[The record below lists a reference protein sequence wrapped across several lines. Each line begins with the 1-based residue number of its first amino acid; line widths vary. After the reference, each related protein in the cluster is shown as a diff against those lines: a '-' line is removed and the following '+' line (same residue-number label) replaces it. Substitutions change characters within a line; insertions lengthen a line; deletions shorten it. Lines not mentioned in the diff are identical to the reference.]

1 MTGDGQFDQD
11 FAAKLDGLFA
21 WRRDVRRFR
30 TDAVAD
36 DLLAECLASA
46 ELAPSVGNSQPWRWV
61 RVSSAESRTIVRQSF
76 KSCNDDAL
84 SGYSGEQAQLY
95 ASLKLEGLESAPV
108 QIAVFCDRETAQ
120 GAGLG
125 RQTMPE
131 MLDYSTVTA
140 VHTFWLAARARGL
153 GVGWVSILQPDT
165 VTAALDVPGSWKL
178 VAYLCVGWP
187 QEEHLDPEL
196 ERHGWQQ
203 RTTPSVRILRR

>member
-1 MTGDGQFDQD
+1 MTRDGRFARD
-11 FAAKLDGLFA
+11 FAADLDGLFA

-30 TDAVAD
+30 TEPVSDH
-36 DLLAECLASA
+36 LLAECLASA
-46 ELAPSVGNSQPWRWV
+46 EMAPSVGNSQPWRWV
-61 RVSSAESRTIVRQSF
+61 EVTSTGVRAVVRRSF
-76 KSCNDDAL
+76 QACNGEAL
-84 SGYSGEQAQLY
+84 NGYSGDQAQLY
-95 ASLKLEGLESAPV
+95 ATLKLEGLDAAPV
-108 QIAVFCDRETAQ
+108 QIAVLCDRETAQ

-153 GVGWVSILQPDT
+153 GVGWVSILQPDE
-165 VTAALDVPGSWKL
+165 VTAALDVPPSWKL
-178 VAYLCVGWP
+178 IAYLCVGWP

-203 RTTPSVRILRR
+203 RTTPAARLLRR